1 MTANNAN
8 YVAVDEMETQFC
20 WDIVANSFGYS
31 IRFDGDSSENAK
43 PVVASMPGSQIYLG
57 NWQASLSCHWELESA
72 YGFFL
77 RDIASEELV
86 SSDTLITINPGL
98 DQGLSNLGL
107 VLETYGS
114 QIGGFAW
121 ESSNE
126 TVTHVD
132 SAGFDAFTC
141 GGETEISITATFNG
155 LEYSEEFVLKVN
167 KNAIIIVPGIM
178 GSELEIAETVWSLN
192 GTLLCVKG
200 QTLWA
205 ESLLNDYEGGVL
217 DTVELIDAL
226 SLLMC
231 DSNGESIYPVIP
243 RDNQYG
249 AGDTYKELFLSLEEA
264 YANNYLIE
272 FFAYDWR
279 LSNQTSASCLNDFI
293 LDQEYDNVVLVC
305 HSMGGLVA
313 SGYLSMG
320 ETQRAKV
327 ESVITLGSP
336 LLGAPCMPYI
346 WAEEDANMIESFLED
361 SLPSWCGRLINFI
374 SPIDDMLG
382 NMASIYELFPT
393 DYYMDSIYS
402 SRSYLSF
409 SIYEDGELVTLDI
422 DTYQL
427 ACDLYENHLGDY
439 NATLASGASDFHDSL
454 FQGSAHITSLVN
466 TYYIAGCNT
475 NTTSDISCTYNG
487 SSVWAQEDPEQCGD
501 GTVPLWSATLGDY
514 YSTKTFFADSV
525 DHMNLVSNDILIQ
538 FIVGLIA
545 GDTTLPSSVV
555 FADIPND

>member
-1 MTANNAN
+1 MPWKQSLSILLTLALLLGCGAWNPVRAAAQTEPAAQAANEAEDTPEPAAVTPIIPILPVPEIEINYSTKTVNENSGFALTASIATSGTVTWSTDNSYVASVSSSGYVSAHHAGAATITATLTDAYGETFTADCTVYVTVADGMYYIKNASSEQCITTGGSTAALYAQETGEDSRLGQLWLIEYDESSRLYRICPIRDLSRALTVDQNN
-8 YVAVDEMETQFC
+8 YVAVDDVEPQFC
-20 WDIVANSFGYS
+20 WDIVSYSLGYA
-31 IRFDGDSSENAK
+31 IQYAGDSSDTAK

-57 NWQASLSCHWELESA
+57 DWQASLSCHWEMESA

-77 RDIASEELV
+77 RDVASEELV
-86 SSDTLITINPGL
+86 NSNTVVTINPGL
-98 DQGLSNLGL
+98 DQGVSNLGL

-132 SAGFDAFTC
+132 SAGFDSFTC
-141 GGETEISITATFNG
+141 GGETVISITATFNG
-155 LEYSEEFVLKVN
+155 VEYSKEFMLKVN

-178 GSELEIAETVWSLN
+178 GSELEIAETIMLPN
-192 GTLLCVKG
+192 GTSLCIKG

-205 ESLLNDYEGGVL
+205 ESLKDDFESGVL
-217 DTVELIDAL
+217 SKAMVIDTL
-226 SLLMC
+226 SMLVC
-231 DSNGESIYPVIP
+231 NSNGESFYPVIP

-313 SGYLSMG
+313 SGYLAMG

-336 LLGAPCMPYI
+336 LLGTPYMPY
-346 WAEEDANMIESFLED
+346 L
-361 SLPSWCGRLINFI
+361 
-374 SPIDDMLG
+374 
-382 NMASIYELFPT
+382 
-393 DYYMDSIYS
+393 
-402 SRSYLSF
+402 
-409 SIYEDGELVTLDI
+409 
-422 DTYQL
+422 
-427 ACDLYENHLGDY
+427 
-439 NATLASGASDFHDSL
+439 
-454 FQGSAHITSLVN
+454 
-466 TYYIAGCNT
+466 
-475 NTTSDISCTYNG
+475 
-487 SSVWAQEDPEQCGD
+487 
-501 GTVPLWSATLGDY
+501 
-514 YSTKTFFADSV
+514 
-525 DHMNLVSNDILIQ
+525 
-538 FIVGLIA
+538 
-545 GDTTLPSSVV
+545 
-555 FADIPND
+555 